1 MLGKGIVAFDKF
13 IANESFINFLQKK
26 ITPSIARVQH
36 LDELDKYKIDKSKCI
51 IGAGSSM
58 VIYGLKDTNT
68 DLDVVIEENYKK
80 QLEKQGLVVISEEEG
95 YRHWIIKD
103 THIDLGLV
111 DDTSTKSYS
120 WFEELGII
128 EIDGYQFLDLGGMT
142 RFYTYLMH
150 HFTKIHD
157 KHYSDKFTKRVTD
170 ITNTVC
176 GWFDNICYHVSPY
189 GDIKILKPRSSKI
202 YKPLVFTSLFEHF
215 AKLFGVSWSDNE
227 IHLQWTISNDDGITP
242 IFTFEFLKL
251 IDKSRLIT
259 PYYVYEVSS
268 KTFMPWNFYDE
279 KDVDHHPFVEMV
291 SKVPVPIL
299 KVTKYDNWLDS
310 LYELESQGLLIL
322 KGTKFVKS

>member
-1 MLGKGIVAFDKF
+1 MLGSGIELFDKF

-26 ITPSIARVQH
+26 ITPSISRVQH

-80 QLEKQGLVVISEEEG
+80 QLEKQGIIVISEEEG

-111 DDTSTKSYS
+111 EDTSTKPYT

-128 EIDGYQFLDLGGMT
+128 EIDGYQFLNLGGMT
-142 RFYTYLMH
+142 QFYTYLVH
-150 HFTKIHD
+150 HFTNIHD
-157 KHYSDKFTKRVTD
+157 EHYRVKFIKRVTD

-176 GWFDNICYHVSPY
+176 EWFGNICYHASSV
-189 GDIKILKPRSSKI
+189 GDIKTLKPKSSNI

-215 AKLFGVSWSDNE
+215 AKLFGINWNDREINLSWE
-227 IHLQWTISNDDGITP
+227 ISQEDGITP
-242 IFTFEFLKL
+242 IFTMTFLKP
-251 IDKSRLIT
+251 INKSRLIV
-259 PYYVYEVSS
+259 PYYLYEVSS

-291 SKVPVPIL
+291 SKVSVPIL

-322 KGTKFVKS
+322 KGIKFIK